1 MENFK
6 QKGLKMA
13 DKIMSGSSMGQA
25 LKRSM
30 QGLGALQACSPD
42 ARMVQGIDDEPMY
55 PEGIKMCLVAG
66 SATLPVVLLQD
77 VFEDMPTAAVRMPD
91 GRNRQVDVE
100 YLIPE
105 NECYPD
111 RTGEM
116 EDDSEQ

>member
-1 MENFK
+1 MENLK

-13 DKIMSGSSMGQA
+13 DKVMSGSSMGQA

-30 QGLGALQACSPD
+30 QGIGSI
-42 ARMVQGIDDEPMY
+42 QGCTPAAQMAQDMDEPMY

-66 SATLPVVLLQD
+66 SATMPVVLLQD
-77 VFEDMPTAAVRMPD
+77 VFEDMPTATVRMPD

-111 RTGEM
+111 RRGEM
-116 EDDSEQ
+116 EYDDEQ